1 LEFVTILFQL
11 SSRQQFF
18 TRQVFTFLDVI
29 AAVGG
34 FSGSIFGVIKIF
46 GMLFSKIEL
55 KMELTSK
62 IFRLK
67 RKRDLQT
74 PYRWVNRKLN

>member
-1 LEFVTILFQL
+1 MFQL

-18 TRQVFTFLDVI
+18 SRTAFTFLDVI

-34 FSGSIFGVIKIF
+34 FAGSIFGVIKIF
-46 GMLFSKIEL
+46 GMMFSEIEL

-67 RKRDLQT
+67 RKRDL
-74 PYRWVNRKLN
+74 